1 MSAAESLKK
10 GLLPLGI
17 YPLRETGAVWRELCA
32 YAAALDTVNEMLD
45 EILQESVVKT
55 AESFGLEMLELITG
69 APRTELSL
77 KQRREML
84 IARLSL
90 TYGDFTLSGTQR
102 ALSALGL
109 KAQIF
114 EYPRQ
119 MALHIVCSGAYTAA
133 QKKWIAAQAQALLPA
148 HLDLI
153 MDFRTLDWEAIDR
166 KILHFPIW
174 TQKSQVERD

>member
-1 MSAAESLKK
+1 MCSRILSSRSGGTGHERGGIFKK

-109 KAQIF
+109 KAQILNTRARWHCILSAAGHTRRRRKMDCRAGAG
-114 EYPRQ
+114 P
-119 MALHIVCSGAYTAA
+119 AACASG
-133 QKKWIAAQAQALLPA
+133 LN
-148 HLDLI
+148 HG
-153 MDFRTLDWEAIDR
+153 
-166 KILHFPIW
+166 FPHA
-174 TQKSQVERD
+174 

>member
-45 EILQESVVKT
+45 EILRESVVKT

-102 ALSALGL
+102 LCRPWGLKHRFLNIRARWRCILSAAGHTRRRRKNGL
-109 KAQIF
+109 
-114 EYPRQ
+114 PRRRRPCC
-119 MALHIVCSGAYTAA
+119 L
-133 QKKWIAAQAQALLPA
+133 
-148 HLDLI
+148 
-153 MDFRTLDWEAIDR
+153 R
-166 KILHFPIW
+166 IW
-174 TQKSQVERD
+174 T